1 MAVQRGHH
9 PSDPEPADDQWLK
22 IDYGEK
28 LGKTIIFAKNHRH
41 AEKILEVFGKEYP
54 HLPGYAKVIDN
65 YMTYAQ
71 SAIDEFSDPKKLP
84 QIAISVDMLDTG
96 IDVPRC

>member
-1 MAVQRGHH
+1 M
-9 PSDPEPADDQWLK
+9 
-22 IDYGEK
+22 
-28 LGKTIIFAKNHRH
+28 
-41 AEKILEVFGKEYP
+41 FGKEYP

-84 QIAISVDMLDTG
+84 QIVYKLQDLAY
-96 IDVPRC
+96 